1 MANKLAGGWEPFGDT
16 WKVYAIIPLGPN
28 GTVNDGIFK
37 AALKALTDINPDAFD
52 AFDPYDALEKFL
64 IAEKLA
70 QKDGHTADGGGV
82 IPHGVAEAM
91 MRDGVPPDDD
101 EGDIVP
107 DPRACPAGGGCDD

>member
-16 WKVYAIIPLGPN
+16 WKVFAIIPLKAN
-28 GTVNDGIFK
+28 GDVNTGAME
-37 AALKALTDINPDAFD
+37 AALEALTRINPNSY
-52 AFDPYDALEKFL
+52 DPTPVPAAE
-64 IAEKLA
+64 IAHR
-70 QKDGHTADGGGV
+70 DNHTADGGGV